1 MVNSREVK
9 DDLGDVGP
17 AIEWVGGFIDQA
29 GLSADVRF
37 AIDLSLEEALANLIV
52 HGKCAGD
59 DKAIVV
65 SVAADAEGAT
75 ITLTDRCAPFDA
87 TKHRDRVDETGLK
100 IGGRGLLLMQSFA
113 GELDYSAG
121 SDGNTLTMRF
131 PARKALAAQASTKS
145 IPGP

>member
-1 MVNSREVK
+1 MAPYRRGAKVHSREVR
-9 DDLGDVGP
+9 DDLGDIGP
-17 AIEWVGGFIDQA
+17 AIAWVGGFIDQA

-37 AIDLSLEEALANLIV
+37 AIELSLEEALANLII
-52 HGKCAGD
+52 HGRCANV

-75 ITLTDRCAPFDA
+75 IIITDRCVPFDA
-87 TKHRDRVDETGLK
+87 TTHRGKVDETGLK
-100 IGGRGLLLMQSFA
+100 PGGRGLLLLQTFA

-131 PARKALAAQASTKS
+131 PAEKALAAQA
-145 IPGP
+145 